1 MSENRVARAVGVR
14 SDCDAM
20 QGAMSA
26 VVIEDIPD
34 SSESA
39 STSSAVSLDAQSECA
54 NAFAIVIDAAAES
67 ADGQRA
73 TQRRI
78 DRDST
83 GEQSATSEMVC
94 GESGHTIVSGITGGA
109 HGNASSDL

>member
-20 QGAMSA
+20 QGAARA
-26 VVIEDIPD
+26 VVIGGIPD
-34 SSESA
+34 SSESEI
-39 STSSAVSLDAQSECA
+39 TSSAVSLDAQSECA

-73 TQRRI
+73 TQI
-78 DRDST
+78 DLDST
-83 GEQSATSEMVC
+83 G
-94 GESGHTIVSGITGGA
+94 
-109 HGNASSDL
+109 